1 MRLFTVLLL
10 TALGLTQRYQVT
22 SQENM
27 VRDRGQTRVADETQ
41 VLTRGRMGTQVTLPD
56 QPLIYSG
63 LLVDASCVNRTPYDL
78 RQPPESMAAKM
89 PAGSNGPVLAAPIG
103 GSASAF
109 GINVDAATVAA
120 ERADVV
126 PHLDPE
132 ILSRQRDPS
141 CAITASTSAFALLT
155 NNNRLFNFDEGGN
168 TLAVAALLSDPAGVA
183 MLNGK
188 GPGLK
193 PYTVAKAL
201 PYGDRLFVDQIL
213 QFGPSPTT

>member
-1 MRLFTVLLL
+1 MRLFTMIVL
-10 TALGLTQRYQVT
+10 TALGLTQTYQVT
-22 SQENM
+22 SQQNM
-27 VRDRGQTRVADETQ
+27 VRTRGQTRVADQTQ
-41 VLTRGRMGTQVTLPD
+41 VLTRGRMGTQVVLPE

-63 LLVDASCVNRTPYDL
+63 LLVDAACVDRTPEAL
-78 RQPPESMAAKM
+78 RQPPESMAAKQ
-89 PAGSNGPVLAAPIG
+89 PVGSNGPVLAAPIG

-109 GINVDAATVAA
+109 GITVDPATLAA
-120 ERADVV
+120 ERADIV

-132 ILSRQRDPS
+132 IFSRQPDPS

-168 TLAVAALLSDPAGVA
+168 TLAAAALLSDPAGVA

-193 PYTVAKAL
+193 PHTVAKAL
-201 PYGDRLFVDQIL
+201 PYGDRLLVDQIL